1 LPSEKKA
8 YLHFIMRK
16 TRHIR
21 QSFKIKK
28 LVMKM
33 SVCMCVYDDVFIS
46 CNKCPTPVSDSDC
59 EANCGVVCVC
69 VRVHA

>member
-1 LPSEKKA
+1 
-8 YLHFIMRK
+8 
-16 TRHIR
+16 
-21 QSFKIKK
+21 
-28 LVMKM
+28 MKM

-46 CNKCPTPVSDSDC
+46 CDKCPTPVSDSDC